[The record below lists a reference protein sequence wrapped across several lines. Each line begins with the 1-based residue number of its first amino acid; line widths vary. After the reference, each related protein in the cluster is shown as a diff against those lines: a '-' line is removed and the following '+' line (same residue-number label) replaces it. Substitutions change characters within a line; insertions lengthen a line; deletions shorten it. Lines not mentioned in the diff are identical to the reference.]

1 MRSRYAI
8 RPQLMP
14 LEQRCVPARVAV
26 LSGNLYIRD
35 QVGGLSV
42 NNLPGGRMRVSD
54 LTGSVVVSGV
64 GNTANNAVFI
74 LGTSRNDAI
83 FFSSATTPYGGSLY
97 FSGSNG

>member
-42 NNLPGGRMRVSD
+42 NNLPGGRMRISP
-54 LTGSVVVSGV
+54 
-64 GNTANNAVFI
+64 I
-74 LGTSRNDAI
+74 
-83 FFSSATTPYGGSLY
+83 
-97 FSGSNG
+97 